1 MNSDGFSF
9 QKDFVPLSQNKNRK
23 KLFTRTSLD
32 SVRGKDG
39 RLDLCLTREVI
50 KIRRATQKNCESRG
64 WKGYVVVSLIVSIH

>member
-1 MNSDGFSF
+1 M
-9 QKDFVPLSQNKNRK
+9 PLSQDKNRK

-32 SVRGKDG
+32 SVRGEDG

-50 KIRRATQKNCESRG
+50 KIRRATQKNCESRE